1 MHLTHPKPSP
11 TPSVE
16 NLSST
21 KLVPGAKKVGDH
33 HSEKEVSLHHVTT
46 QGGGHLPI
54 RTRPSPALESAGT
67 STLEFSLQNHEK
79 ELSVLSPVLITAAQ
93 AD

>member
-1 MHLTHPKPSP
+1 MI
-11 TPSVE
+11 
-16 NLSST
+16 ST
-21 KLVPGAKKVGDH
+21 AKKVGDH

-46 QGGGHLPI
+46 QGGGRLLV
-54 RTRPSPALESAGT
+54 RARPSPALESAGT
-67 STLEFSLQNHEK
+67 STLEFSLQNREK